1 MIGMT
6 CAWVLRSGVVA
17 LLGVSGA
24 YCLPVVAV
32 AQGRPGV
39 LADDDGSGG
48 PTPEEVEALEY
59 LNRLRADPLG
69 EALLIESLNP
79 REMDVPEYVDLSL
92 FFEELRVAEP
102 VPPLVFDA
110 SLIEA
115 ARAHSRYMSL
125 HGQGHDEEPGLEHY
139 TGRRYTHRIEA
150 AGFDAYLTGENVFVA
165 ALNPLQG
172 HVAFTI
178 DWGLEEHP
186 GGMQPGRGHRA
197 NMLSPRFRQVG
208 IGQVEWHE
216 QEFDRDLVS
225 VTHAY
230 GTSRL
235 GRRCIGG
242 VVYTDRNR
250 NGRFDAGEGEPN
262 VTVSA
267 SDGSEGVTWDSGA
280 YTLMLAGNGA
290 VTVVLDKGPLARTF
304 EIPAGEEN
312 VKRDWSMPGRVQRD
326 AVRRALQAVLT
337 AEGGDEARLARVR
350 LALWLTIQD
359 YEVPEHMVEPVAE
372 QTAGIGEAVAAS
384 RQLVLDAL
392 AQPGG
397 LAEARGLIQSERR
410 AYAGTPLGDWY
421 GEAEVARRVMETA
434 SRRSGELAEDGDAD
448 RRRRAL
454 RSLYEQLEGV
464 TSPELRAVAVESLRP

>member
-1 MIGMT
+1 MT
-6 CAWVLRSGVVA
+6 SVSGRVLMWHVLLPVAAAA
-17 LLGVSGA
+17 LL
-24 YCLPVVAV
+24 LPAAAA
-32 AQGRPGV
+32 AQDRPGELPGEV
-39 LADDDGSGG
+39 RTAG
-48 PTPEEVEALEY
+48 PSPEEAEALEY

-69 EALLIESLNP
+69 EALLIESLNA
-79 REMDVPEYVDLSL
+79 REMDLPEYVDLSL

-102 VPPLVFDA
+102 VPPLVFDPA
-110 SLIEA
+110 LIEA

-150 AGFDAYLTGENVFVA
+150 AGYDAYLTGENVFVA
-165 ALNPLQG
+165 ALGALQG

-178 DWGLEEHP
+178 DWGLEDHP

-197 NMLSPRFRQVG
+197 NLLSPRFRQVG

-216 QEFDRDLVS
+216 REFDRDLVS

-280 YTLMLAGNGA
+280 YTLMLAGDGA
-290 VTVVLDKGPLARTF
+290 VSVTVDKGPLARTF

-312 VKRDWSMPGRVQRD
+312 VKRDWSMPARMQRD

-337 AEGGDEARLARVR
+337 AEGGDAARLARVR
-350 LALWLTIQD
+350 LGLWLTIQD
-359 YEVPEHMVEPVAE
+359 YEVPEHMAESVAE
-372 QTAGIGEAVAAS
+372 QTAGIGDAIASS

-397 LAEARGLIQSERR
+397 LAAARDLIQSERR

-421 GEAEVARRVMETA
+421 GEAEVARRVMEVA
-434 SRRSGELAEDGDAD
+434 GRRAGELSEDADPD

-454 RSLYEQLEGV
+454 RALYEQLEGV
-464 TSPELRAVAVESLRP
+464 VSPELRAVALSALRP